1 MKAPKFFV
9 NSQHCL
15 LIYCHYLIYVSYF
28 TTTRISHFF
37 SLRRINNTTMMMMK
51 FSNACLLRITITSSV
66 VLSVLGHGRLVDPEG
81 TEKMTTPCGGEC
93 AVNAVDIYNVNWF
106 TTGTAP
112 GCTATVSDSSTIILA
127 DTFTFLLLS
136 THLIDLFNYLH
147 SIYLSYSFLL

>member
-15 LIYCHYLIYVSYF
+15 LIYYHYLIYVSYF

-37 SLRRINNTTMMMMK
+37 SLRKINNNTTMMK
-51 FSNACLLRITITSSV
+51 FSNACLLQITITSSV
-66 VLSVLGHGRLVDPEG
+66 VLSVLGHGRLVYPEG
-81 TEKMTTPCGGEC
+81 TEKMTNPCSGDC
-93 AVNAVDIYNVNWF
+93 LVNAADIYNVNWF

>member
-15 LIYCHYLIYVSYF
+15 LIYYHYLIYVSYF

-37 SLRRINNTTMMMMK
+37 SLRKINNNTTMMK

-136 THLIDLFNYLH
+136 NHLIDLFNYLL

>member
-15 LIYCHYLIYVSYF
+15 LIYYHYLIYVSYF

-37 SLRRINNTTMMMMK
+37 SLRKINNNTTMMK

-81 TEKMTTPCGGEC
+81 TEKMTNPCSGEC
-93 AVNAVDIYNVNWF
+93 LVNAADIYNVNWF

-136 THLIDLFNYLH
+136 NHLIDLFDYLL